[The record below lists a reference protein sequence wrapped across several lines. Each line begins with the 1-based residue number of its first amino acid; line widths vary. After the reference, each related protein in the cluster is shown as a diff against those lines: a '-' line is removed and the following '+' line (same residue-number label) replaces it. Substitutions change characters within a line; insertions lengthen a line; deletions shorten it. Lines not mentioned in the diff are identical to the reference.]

1 MVDRTVVAGAVALA
15 GLLALTPPI
24 EALGRGMG
32 GGIHA
37 GFHRPAT
44 PAFHAIALPA
54 THRAPVPASSRP
66 VVPAS
71 PRTVVQVPVRRMAA
85 FRLRRFGARQHRNRF
100 GYAVGDG
107 TPYYGNYGAYP
118 PADYGNAYPP
128 PAEPAAADDAALDGP
143 PDLRGG
149 PTFIPAVPACRAQEY
164 VVPNQRGERRTVRVL
179 RC

>member
-24 EALGRGMG
+24 EAFGRGMG

-44 PAFHAIALPA
+44 PAFHA
-54 THRAPVPASSRP
+54 TGVPAAHGLS
-66 VVPAS
+66 VPAS
-71 PRTVVQVPVRRMAA
+71 PRTVVHVPVRRMAA

-100 GYAVGDG
+100 GYGVGDG
-107 TPYYGNYGAYP
+107 TPYYGDYGAYP
-118 PADYGNAYPP
+118 SADYGNAYP
-128 PAEPAAADDAALDGP
+128 PAEPAAADDVALDGP

-149 PTFIPAVPACRAQEY
+149 PAFIPAVPACRAQEY
-164 VVPNQRGERRTVRVL
+164 DVPNQRGERRTVRVL